1 MRCLQICVRVNL
13 PIMANA
19 EGHITWRELWKN
31 TAEIVG
37 DRSVARWLC
46 ETASGC
52 DAREFDAELDQ
63 LVSARSGLHL
73 DAMIRRV
80 VDGEPVQY
88 VMGRW
93 AFRHLDVMV
102 DSRVLIPRPETELIV
117 DHVTAFLQLRP
128 QPHVIADL
136 GTGSGVIGLSLL
148 HELPLGSAD
157 VWMTDASPDAIDVAR
172 ANAAGIGRPAA
183 KAHFAVGSWCHALP
197 SSLKGSCDV
206 VVSNP
211 PYIAINDA
219 EVDASV
225 LNHEPHSALFAGDDG
240 LGDIRVLLTQVPE
253 WLAPG
258 GMFITEMG
266 YTQADVVREEFLRA
280 GFVNVE
286 THNDLAGKP
295 RFTAGFIAG

>member
-1 MRCLQICVRVNL
+1 MRCLQTCARVNL
-13 PIMANA
+13 PTMADAN
-19 EGHITWRELWKN
+19 GHITWRELWKN
-31 TAEIVG
+31 TANIVG
-37 DRSVARWLC
+37 DRTAARWLC

-52 DAREFDAELDQ
+52 DANEFDAELNE

-73 DAMIRRV
+73 DAMVRRV
-80 VDGEPVQY
+80 LDGEPIQY

-93 AFRHLDVMV
+93 GFRHLDLMV

-117 DHVTAFLQLRP
+117 DHVISFLRLRP
-128 QPHVIADL
+128 APHVITDM
-136 GTGSGVIGLSLL
+136 GTGSGAIGLSLL

-157 VWMTDASPDAIDVAR
+157 VWMTDASQDAIDVAR

-183 KAHFAVGSWCHALP
+183 RAHFAIGSWFDALP
-197 SSLKGSCDV
+197 TSMMRSFDV

-211 PYIAINDA
+211 PYIAADDP

-225 LNHEPHSALFAGDDG
+225 VKHEPHSALFSGDDG
-240 LGDIRVLLTQVPE
+240 LTDIRIMTTHACE

-258 GMFITEMG
+258 GLLIVEMG
-266 YTQADVVREEFLRA
+266 YTQADFVREIFVGA
-280 GFVNVE
+280 GLVNVE

-295 RFTAGFIAG
+295 RFTAGYASH

>member
-1 MRCLQICVRVNL
+1 
-13 PIMANA
+13 MADA
-19 EGHITWRELWKN
+19 DGHITWRELWN
-31 TAEIVG
+31 HTAELVG
-37 DRSVARWLC
+37 DRTVAKWLC

-52 DAREFDAELDQ
+52 DAREFDAELDE

-80 VDGEPVQY
+80 LDGEPIQY

-117 DHVTAFLQLRP
+117 DHVLSFLRLRP
-128 QPHVIADL
+128 QPHAIADL

-183 KAHFAVGSWCHALP
+183 KAHFAAGSWCDALP
-197 SSLKGSCDV
+197 ESMKQSFDV

-211 PYIAINDA
+211 PYIAVIDV

-225 LNHEPHSALFAGDDG
+225 VKHEPHSALFAGDDG
-240 LGDIRVLLTQVPE
+240 LDDIRVLLSQAPA
-253 WLAPG
+253 WLTHS

-266 YTQADVVREEFLRA
+266 YTQADVVREDFVRA

-295 RFTAGFIAG
+295 RFTAGYVAG